1 MQKLIVKLIM
11 MLPNFILRWLAKG
24 VETEVRGRVMDPR
37 LAVMAAQA
45 ANGPSMAEVPVEASR
60 EGANA
65 AMAMLDLKPSKNV
78 EMTDATL
85 PGPAG
90 DLPIR
95 IYKPK
100 GATGA
105 LPGLVWF
112 HQGGCVIGT
121 IEWSHGFMALL
132 AEKVGMAV
140 VNVEYR
146 LAPENAFPASFDDA
160 LAAYRHVYANAAEYG
175 IDPAK
180 LTIGGDSA
188 GGNLSAA
195 TCIALRDAGE
205 AQPALQVLVYP
216 WTTTAEELPSRTD
229 FANSWPLNKD
239 TMDFFKD
246 QYLGEDGKV
255 DVNDLRCSPMSAAS
269 HAGLA
274 PALIYTAGFD
284 PISDEGE
291 AYGEKL
297 KAAGVP
303 VLYRCYESL
312 THSFTAMAG
321 MVPAAKAANME
332 IAAEMKEWLG
342 KVS

>member
-1 MQKLIVKLIM
+1 MQRLIIKLIM
-11 MLPNFILRWLAKG
+11 MLPKFILRAMAKG
-24 VETEVRGRVMDPR
+24 VETQIRGRVMDPR
-37 LAVMAAQA
+37 LAVMAAQSA
-45 ANGPSMAEVPVEASR
+45 GGPSMADVPIEASR
-60 EGANA
+60 AGANA
-65 AMAMLDLKPSKNV
+65 AMAMLDLKPSKKV

-100 GATGA
+100 GATGP

-132 AEKVGMAV
+132 AEQVGMV
-140 VNVEYR
+140 VINVEYR
-146 LAPENAFPASFDDA
+146 LAPENPFPASFDDA
-160 LAAYRHVYANAAEYG
+160 LAAYRHVHANAAQYG

-195 TCIALRDAGE
+195 TTIALRDSGE
-205 AQPALQVLVYP
+205 AQPALQLLIYP
-216 WTTTAEELPSRTD
+216 WTTTAEELPSRND

-239 TMDFFKD
+239 TMEFFKA
-246 QYLGEDGKV
+246 QYLGEDGTV
-255 DVNDLRCSPMSAAS
+255 DENDLRCSPMSATN

-284 PISDEGE
+284 PISDEGD
-291 AYGEKL
+291 AYGNKL
-297 KAAGVP
+297 KEAGVP

-321 MVPAAKAANME
+321 IIPAAKAANME
-332 IAAEMKEWLG
+332 IAGEVKEWLD
-342 KVS
+342 KTA